1 MVIETSQKYT
11 FEVHEYAIDEV
22 IWMTDI
28 DPKDEV
34 HSTIKRRVDD
44 ADGAVWAAVNGAII
58 DKIDSFWKEAWI
70 T

>member
-11 FEVHEYAIDEV
+11 FEVHEYVIDEV

-28 DPKDEV
+28 DPEDEV

-44 ADGAVWAAVNGAII
+44 ADGAVYGAII